1 MVTRASAPAGQVYAN
16 GMNSQSIPNGPLP
29 ELPAGVYRHYKQRY
43 YLVLGYGH
51 DANFDDRWVVVYVG
65 LELNDARS
73 GPRLA
78 VRSVS
83 DFLAW
88 VTPEGST
95 VAHQDLPEAEHAKHG
110 HVRRFTYV
118 GPSWEPDQF
127 KLA

>member
-1 MVTRASAPAGQVYAN
+1 MVTRAAAPGPRVYAY
-16 GMNSQSIPNGPLP
+16 GMNSQPIPNGSLP

-65 LELNDARS
+65 LELNDAHS

-78 VRSVS
+78 VRSVE

-88 VTPEGST
+88 VTPEGSI
-95 VAHQDLPEAEHAKHG
+95 VANQDLPGSEHAKHG